1 MDLIYMNHNKEDV
14 GVLKDYTLD
23 LAFGADENNFE
34 CTIPIVNHCCEPS
47 FFLYAEGTEYGG
59 IIDGIKA
66 NTEAEE
72 IVYMGRTWHGILE
85 SKVLEPD
92 AGEGYLVLSGEAN
105 AVLSSLVTRMGLSDL
120 FRVSE
125 DDSEITIKGYKMN
138 RYIAGYKGIRK
149 MLKAFGAKLHIS
161 FSEGMVELSAV
172 PLVDY
177 SQDEQFDTDQIDFL
191 IEKHSHQVN
200 HVICLGGGVLAERE
214 VLHVYADES
223 GNISETQVFFGL
235 DEVAEVFSYPN
246 VESTEELMQ
255 GGIDT
260 IQESWNSDKVSFSFD
275 NESSVYDV
283 GDIVGAKELTTGIE
297 VIADITKKIVT
308 ISKGEV
314 STINYKVGE

>member
-14 GVLKDYTLD
+14 GVLKDYNLD

-59 IIDGIKA
+59 IIDGIRV
-66 NTEAEE
+66 NTELDE
-72 IVYMGRTWHGILE
+72 IVYLGRTWHGILE
-85 SKVLEPD
+85 SKIFEPD

-105 AVLSSLVTRMGLSDL
+105 AVLSFLVARMGLAGL
-120 FRVSE
+120 FHVSAE
-125 DDSEITIKGYKMN
+125 DSGITIKSYKMN
-138 RYIAGYKGIRK
+138 RYVTGYKGIRK

-161 FSEGMVELSAV
+161 FIKGMVELSAV

-177 SQDEQFDTDQIDFL
+177 SQDEQFDTDQIDFS
-191 IEKHSHQVN
+191 IEKNSHPVN

-214 VLHVYADES
+214 VLHIYADES
-223 GNISETQVFFGL
+223 GNISETQVFFDL
-235 DEVAEVFSYPN
+235 DEVAVVYTYPN

-255 GGIDT
+255 GGID
-260 IQESWNSDKVSFSFD
+260 IIKESWNSDKVSFSFD